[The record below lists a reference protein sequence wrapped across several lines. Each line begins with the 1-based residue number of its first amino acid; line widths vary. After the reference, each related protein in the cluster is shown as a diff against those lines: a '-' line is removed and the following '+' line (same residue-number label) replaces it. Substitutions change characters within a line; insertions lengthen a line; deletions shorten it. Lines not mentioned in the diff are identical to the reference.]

1 VKRLSGIFVVLVFSA
16 MTVLLFPSQ
25 AAPSE
30 DVESNISAALDF
42 YKQGKNEEAIKALSA
57 ALMVLHNK
65 RELVIKNIQLCD
77 EIVGFG
83 DYKKRASNKLKAGEP
98 FMLYFEVEGY
108 GVKRENNKYWF
119 WLSEDAKLTNEK
131 GEVMF
136 QRDDF
141 LSYNKSFKIPIF
153 PFFMQNK
160 IANLK
165 PGKYKY
171 EFTIKD
177 HIKKAFV
184 SSSIELEV
192 EEAPTQTET
201 GEQPLKK

>member
-1 VKRLSGIFVVLVFSA
+1 MVVG
-16 MTVLLFPSQ
+16 VLAVVSLPLPLQ
-25 AAPSE
+25 AAADE
-30 DVESNISAALDF
+30 VENQVSAALA
-42 YKQGKNEEAIKALSA
+42 YHKQGKNEEAIKALSN

-65 RELVIKNIQLCD
+65 RELVIQNIHLCD
-77 EIVGFG
+77 AVQGYG

-98 FMLYFEVEGY
+98 FILYFEVEGY
-108 GVKRENNKYWF
+108 GVKKEKDKYLF

-141 LSYNKSFKIPIF
+141 LNYNKSFNTPIF
-153 PFFMQNK
+153 PFFMQNR

-171 EFTIKD
+171 DFTVKD
-177 HIKKAFV
+177 RIKKAFV
-184 SSSIELEV
+184 SGSIELEV
-192 EEAPTQTET
+192 EEAPAQTKQ
-201 GEQPLKK
+201 GEQPSKK

>member
-1 VKRLSGIFVVLVFSA
+1 MKKLIAFFIVVG
-16 MTVLLFPSQ
+16 VLAVVSLPLPLQ
-25 AAPSE
+25 AAADE
-30 DVESNISAALDF
+30 VENQVSAALA
-42 YKQGKNEEAIKALSA
+42 YHKQGKNEEAIKALSN

-65 RELVIKNIQLCD
+65 RELVIKNIHLC
-77 EIVGFG
+77 EAIVGYG
-83 DYKKRASNKLKAGEP
+83 DYKKIASNKLKAGEP
-98 FMLYFEVEGY
+98 FILYFEVEGY
-108 GVKRENNKYWF
+108 GVKKEKDKYWF

-141 LSYNKSFKIPIF
+141 LNYNKSFNIPIF
-153 PFFMQNK
+153 PFFMQNR

-171 EFTIKD
+171 DFTVKD

-184 SSSIELEV
+184 SGSIELEV
-192 EEAPTQTET
+192 EEAPAET
-201 GEQPLKK
+201 KPGEQPLKK

>member
-1 VKRLSGIFVVLVFSA
+1 MVVG
-16 MTVLLFPSQ
+16 VLAVISLPLQ
-25 AAPSE
+25 AAADE
-30 DVESNISAALDF
+30 VENQVSAALA
-42 YKQGKNEEAIKALSA
+42 YHKQGKNEEAIKALSA

-65 RELVIKNIQLCD
+65 RELVIKNILLCD
-77 EIVGFG
+77 AIVGYG

-108 GVKRENNKYWF
+108 GVKRENDKFWF

-141 LSYNKSFKIPIF
+141 LSYNKSFNIPIF
-153 PFFMQNK
+153 PFFMQNR
-160 IANLK
+160 IANLQ

-171 EFTIKD
+171 DFTVKD

-184 SSSIELEV
+184 SASIELEV
-192 EEAPTQTET
+192 EEAAAEIKS
-201 GEQPLKK
+201 GELPSKK